1 MLHYNLTVGNY
12 DKPVCPDSCTTFSVV
27 IGCLGWDMAIL
38 GRPPGL
44 PIPMGVS
51 CPPLKPFSLGQPG
64 NRNFQHFTALHL
76 NLLLWQFFQQSY
88 DNWKYWAPCPSGA
101 IGLRPPRGSIE
112 LIFTE
117 PINPVSLEQFHH
129 KPTGMYADGPFMFI
143 LDTHEANLWFCSFI
157 ARCSNGTDEPHLHP
171 SVNLGGPPAY
181 NHIGLWWLCW
191 NVTRL
196 KACEDELHGLNI
208 VFHVFCS
215 KSWIRLNT
223 PFFVVKILCFI
234 CIIQNYVH
242 KMNGMFI
249 VYYIWIINHFI
260 TNLISIV
267 RGSFVAQS
275 LSFPC

>member
-129 KPTGMYADGPFMFI
+129 KPTGMWQLRETTSIQSHRFVKTF
-143 LDTHEANLWFCSFI
+143 
-157 ARCSNGTDEPHLHP
+157 
-171 SVNLGGPPAY
+171 
-181 NHIGLWWLCW
+181 
-191 NVTRL
+191 L
-196 KACEDELHGLNI
+196 K
-208 VFHVFCS
+208 V
-215 KSWIRLNT
+215 KSLRRWASWT
-223 PFFVVKILCFI
+223 PVVALKP
-234 CIIQNYVH
+234 
-242 KMNGMFI
+242 K
-249 VYYIWIINHFI
+249 
-260 TNLISIV
+260 T
-267 RGSFVAQS
+267 
-275 LSFPC
+275 